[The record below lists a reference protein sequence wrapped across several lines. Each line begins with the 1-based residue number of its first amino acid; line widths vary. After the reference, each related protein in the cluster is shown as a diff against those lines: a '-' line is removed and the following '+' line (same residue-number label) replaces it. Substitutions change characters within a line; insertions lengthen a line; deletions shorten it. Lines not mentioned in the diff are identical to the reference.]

1 MARLPSVNIF
11 NEERVKAIKI
21 KTIVDDAIMND
32 YLEQIVVLLTEIL
45 DETIQFKE
53 KI

>member
-1 MARLPSVNIF
+1 MPF
-11 NEERVKAIKI
+11 NFKSGKEEQTR
-21 KTIVDDAIMND
+21 VDDAIMND

-45 DETIQFKE
+45 DETIPFKE